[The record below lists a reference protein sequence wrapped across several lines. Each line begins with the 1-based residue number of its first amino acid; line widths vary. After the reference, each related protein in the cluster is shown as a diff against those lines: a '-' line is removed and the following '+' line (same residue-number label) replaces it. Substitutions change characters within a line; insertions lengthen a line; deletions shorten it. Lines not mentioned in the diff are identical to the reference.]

1 LIDLLALVQYL
12 KLGGRWLESEPSRKY
27 TLYVSK
33 MSGVVMSGSVITR
46 CPIPRSYSNKV
57 CLVDQ
62 ARQTG
67 LPFFLW
73 LGNILNE
80 RNEDMEKKNKY
91 KDVPTSDTGA
101 AKDS

>member
-1 LIDLLALVQYL
+1 VS
-12 KLGGRWLESEPSRKY
+12 GPSRKCS
-27 TLYVSK
+27 LYVLNL
-33 MSGVVMSGSVITR
+33 SGVAMSGSVVTG
-46 CPIPRSYSNKV
+46 CPNPRSYSNKV

-73 LGNILNE
+73 LGNMLNE
-80 RNEDMEKKNKY
+80 RNDDMEKKNKY